1 MRKWNLAL
9 LALAVLLIPTAL
21 QAQVKIAIIDLDR
34 ALVQSARGQAA
45 QQELVAY
52 QATLQDA
59 IEATQNQLL
68 GVEQRIQTQQRVL
81 SDEVLA
87 DLNLDRE
94 RLTRQLNRQIED
106 ANLDMEA
113 KQAELFSPVLND
125 LAGVVDEYVQA
136 QGITLVLPP
145 DAVVYAAAE
154 LDITDAV
161 IALYNERQATTSS
174 TPAPAPATPAA
185 PEAPPAG
192 GTGQ

>member
-1 MRKWNLAL
+1 MRKWNLAP
-9 LALAVLLIPTAL
+9 LALAFLLTPTLL
-21 QAQVKIAIIDLDR
+21 QAQVKIAVIDLDR
-34 ALVQSARGQAA
+34 AIVQSARGQTA

-68 GVEQRIQTQQRVL
+68 GVESQIQTQQRVL
-81 SDEVLA
+81 SDERLQE
-87 DLNLDRE
+87 LNLDRE

-113 KQAELFSPVLND
+113 KQAELFSPVLTD

-136 QGITLVLPP
+136 EGITLVLPP
-145 DAVVYAAAE
+145 DAVVYHSAE
-154 LDITDAV
+154 TDITDAV
-161 IALYNERQATTSS
+161 IALYNQRQPAASS
-174 TPAPAPATPAA
+174 TPAPAPATP
-185 PEAPPAG
+185 EAPATEG